1 MRGALG
7 DWRGIVADSSTEPKR
22 TKSVRRNRFSIVS
35 LIPTVYAPAFL
46 LAVGQG
52 VLIPVLPVFAKDEFL
67 ATEVFIGLAVGAKH
81 LGTLAFDVP
90 AGILVSRFGMWR
102 TMLVGIGLFAV
113 AAVAAANSP
122 NFTFLFVARFAAGAS
137 FAFWMISRHA
147 FIAGAVPTRH
157 RGKALTLYGGVG
169 RVAAIIGPILGG
181 VLAEYVNI
189 RAPFYVQAAI
199 AILTGIFVL
208 YAMKKTG
215 GDKVDPQGHRNV
227 VTSVGSTLSAHR
239 HDFMT
244 AGLVAVILQFIRA
257 AREFLIPVWGDEMG
271 LRTDQI
277 GYVASVSY
285 AVDSTMFPIVGWTM
299 DRFGRK
305 YVGVPALIVMGIGLS
320 LLPFADGMTMLM
332 IAGIVTGLG
341 NGLSSGFV
349 LTLGSDLAPLN
360 DPGEFLGVWRFISD
374 VGGAVGPPLIGGI
387 AQIMALATAT
397 WFTGGVAGVGAVA
410 LMVLVKE
417 TVARRRLRRRR

>member
-1 MRGALG
+1 MAETNTQPR
-7 DWRGIVADSSTEPKR
+7 SSR
-22 TKSVRRNRFSIVS
+22 TVRRNRFSIVS

-46 LAVGQG
+46 LSIGQG
-52 VLIPVLPVFAKDEFL
+52 VLIPVLPVFAKDEFF
-67 ATEVFIGLAVGAKH
+67 ATEVLIGLAVGAKH

-102 TMLVGIGLFAV
+102 TMLVGILLFAV

-122 NFTFLFVARFAAGAS
+122 NFSMLFIARFAAGAS

-157 RGKALTLYGGVG
+157 RGKALSLYGGVG
-169 RVAAIIGPILGG
+169 RIAAIIGPIIGG
-181 VLAEYVNI
+181 VLAEYVDI

-199 AILTGIFVL
+199 ALITGILVL
-208 YAMKKTG
+208 YAMKKSG
-215 GDKVDPQGHRNV
+215 GDTVDPQGHHNV
-227 VTSVGSTLSAHR
+227 IASIGTTMVAHR

-244 AGLVAVILQFIRA
+244 AGLVAVILQFVRA

-271 LRTDQI
+271 LKTDQI

-305 YVGVPALIVMGIGLS
+305 YVGVPALLIMGLGLS

-332 IAGIVTGLG
+332 IAGVLAGLG

-349 LTLGSDLAPLN
+349 LTLGSDLAPLK

-387 AQIMALATAT
+387 AQIMALASAT
-397 WFTGGVAGVGAVA
+397 WFTGGVAGLGAIA
-410 LMVLVKE
+410 LITLVKE
-417 TVARRRLRRRR
+417 TVARRRLRRRRR

>member
-1 MRGALG
+1 MELLTATSANRSSPRRGL
-7 DWRGIVADSSTEPKR
+7 RS
-22 TKSVRRNRFSIVS
+22 RFSIVS

-52 VLIPVLPVFAKDEFL
+52 VLIPVLPVFAKGEFL
-67 ATEVFIGLAVGAKH
+67 ATEVLIGLAVGAKH

-102 TMLVGIGLFAV
+102 TMLVGILLFGL
-113 AAVAAANSP
+113 AAIAAANSP
-122 NFTFLFVARFAAGAS
+122 NFSTLFVARFVAGAS

-157 RGKALTLYGGVG
+157 RGKALSLYGGVG
-169 RVAAIIGPILGG
+169 RVATIIGPILGG

-189 RAPFYVQAAI
+189 RAPFYLQAVI
-199 AILTGIFVL
+199 ALLTGIFVI
-208 YAMKKTG
+208 YAMKRTG
-215 GDKVDPQGHRNV
+215 GDNVDPQGHNSIFASIG
-227 VTSVGSTLSAHR
+227 TTLIAHR
-239 HDFMT
+239 RDFMT

-257 AREFLIPVWGDEMG
+257 AREFLIPVWGDEIG
-271 LRTDQI
+271 LKTDQI

-305 YVGVPALIVMGIGLS
+305 YVGVPALMIMGLGLS
-320 LLPFADGMTMLM
+320 LLPLADGVTMLM
-332 IAGIVTGLG
+332 IAGVLAGLG

-349 LTLGSDLAPLN
+349 LTLGSDLAPVK

-374 VGGAVGPPLIGGI
+374 VGGAAGPPLIGGI
-387 AQIMALATAT
+387 AQIMALASAT
-397 WFTGGVAGVGAVA
+397 WFTGGVAGLGSIA
-410 LMVLVKE
+410 LAVLVKE
-417 TVARRRLRRRR
+417 TVKRRRLRRK

>member
-1 MRGALG
+1 MKPPTN
-7 DWRGIVADSSTEPKR
+7 SSRPAR
-22 TKSVRRNRFSIVS
+22 VNRRRFSIVP
-35 LIPTVYAPAFL
+35 LIPTVYAPTFL
-46 LAVGQG
+46 LAIGQG
-52 VLIPVLPVFAKDEFL
+52 VLIPVLPIFAKDELF
-67 ATEVFIGLAVGAKH
+67 ATDVMIGLAVGAKYI
-81 LGTLAFDVP
+81 GTLMFDVP

-102 TMLVGIGLFAV
+102 TMLVGILLFAA

-122 NFTFLFVARFAAGAS
+122 NFTILFLARFAAGAS

-157 RGKALTLYGGVG
+157 RGKALSLYGGTS
-169 RVAAIIGPILGG
+169 RIAAIIGPILGG
-181 VLAEYVNI
+181 VLAEYVDI
-189 RAPFYVQAAI
+189 KAPFYAQAAI
-199 AILTGIFVL
+199 AFLTGMLVL
-208 YAMKKTG
+208 YTMTRTG
-215 GDKVDPQGHRNV
+215 GDVVNPQGHRNV
-227 VTSVGSTLSAHR
+227 LASVGTTMVAHR
-239 HDFMT
+239 RDFMT
-244 AGLVAVILQFIRA
+244 AGLVAVILQFVRA

-271 LRTDQI
+271 LKTDQI
-277 GYVASVSY
+277 GYVASASY

-305 YVGVPALIVMGIGLS
+305 YVGVPALAVMGIGLS

-397 WFTGGVAGVGAVA
+397 WFTGGVAGVGAIA
-410 LMVLVKE
+410 LMVLVQE
-417 TVARRRLRRRR
+417 TVARRRLRRWR

>member
-1 MRGALG
+1 MAETP
-7 DWRGIVADSSTEPKR
+7 TEPR
-22 TKSVRRNRFSIVS
+22 AARSVRRNRFSIVS

-52 VLIPVLPVFAKDEFL
+52 VLIPVLPVYAKDEFL

-102 TMLVGIGLFAV
+102 TMLVGILLFAV

-122 NFTFLFVARFAAGAS
+122 NFGLLFASRFAAGAS

-157 RGKALTLYGGVG
+157 RGKALSLYGGVG
-169 RVAAIIGPILGG
+169 RIAAIIGPILGG

-189 RAPFYVQAAI
+189 RAPFYAQAVI
-199 AILTGIFVL
+199 AVLTGVFVL
-208 YAMKKTG
+208 YAMKRYG
-215 GDKVDPQGHRNV
+215 GDTVDPQGHRNV
-227 VTSVGSTLSAHR
+227 VASIGSTVVLHR
-239 HDFMT
+239 KDFIT
-244 AGLVAVILQFIRA
+244 AGLVAIILQFIRA
-257 AREFLIPVWGDEMG
+257 AREFLIPVWGDEIG
-271 LRTDQI
+271 LKTDQI

-305 YVGVPALIVMGIGLS
+305 YVGVPALIVMGLGLS
-320 LLPFADGMTMLM
+320 LLPFADGMVMLM
-332 IAGIVTGLG
+332 MAGVVAGLG

-349 LTLGSDLAPLN
+349 LTLGSDLAPLK

-374 VGGAVGPPLIGGI
+374 VGGATGPPLIGGI

-417 TVARRRLRRRR
+417 TVTRRRLRRRR

>member
-1 MRGALG
+1 M
-7 DWRGIVADSSTEPKR
+7 
-22 TKSVRRNRFSIVS
+22 S

-67 ATEVFIGLAVGAKH
+67 ATEALIGLAVGAKH

-102 TMLVGIGLFAV
+102 TMLVGILLFAI

-122 NFTFLFVARFAAGAS
+122 NFTMLFAARFAAGAS

-157 RGKALTLYGGVG
+157 RGKALSLYGGVG
-169 RVAAIIGPILGG
+169 RVAAIIGPIMGG
-181 VLAEYVNI
+181 LLAEYVDI
-189 RAPFYVQAAI
+189 RAPFYVQAVI
-199 AILTGIFVL
+199 AVLTGFFVL
-208 YAMKKTG
+208 YAMIRTG
-215 GDKVDPQGHRNV
+215 GDTVNPQGHQNV
-227 VTSVGSTLSAHR
+227 LASIGTTMVAHR

-305 YVGVPALIVMGIGLS
+305 YVGVPALLVMGLGLS
-320 LLPFADGMTMLM
+320 LLPFADGITMLM
-332 IAGIVTGLG
+332 VAGVLAGLG

-349 LTLGSDLAPLN
+349 LTLGSDLAPLK

-374 VGGAVGPPLIGGI
+374 VGGATGPPLIGGI
-387 AQIMALATAT
+387 AQVMALASAT
-397 WFTGGVAGVGAVA
+397 WFTGGVAGLGAI
-410 LMVLVKE
+410 LLITLVKE
-417 TVARRRLRRRR
+417 TVARRRLLRRR

>member
-1 MRGALG
+1 MKPPTN
-7 DWRGIVADSSTEPKR
+7 SSRPAR
-22 TKSVRRNRFSIVS
+22 VNRRRFSIVP
-35 LIPTVYAPAFL
+35 LIPTVYAPTFL
-46 LAVGQG
+46 LAIGQG
-52 VLIPVLPVFAKDEFL
+52 VLIPVLPIFAKDELF
-67 ATEVFIGLAVGAKH
+67 ATDVMIGLAVGAKYI
-81 LGTLAFDVP
+81 GTLMFDVP

-102 TMLVGIGLFAV
+102 TMLVGILLFAV

-122 NFTFLFVARFAAGAS
+122 NFTILFLARFAAGAS

-157 RGKALTLYGGVG
+157 RGKALSLYGGTS
-169 RVAAIIGPILGG
+169 RIAAIIGPILGG
-181 VLAEYVNI
+181 VLAEYVDI
-189 RAPFYVQAAI
+189 KAPFYAQAAI
-199 AILTGIFVL
+199 AFLTGMLVL
-208 YAMKKTG
+208 YTMTRTG
-215 GDKVDPQGHRNV
+215 GDVVNPQGRRNV
-227 VTSVGSTLSAHR
+227 LASVGTTMVAHR
-239 HDFMT
+239 RDFMT
-244 AGLVAVILQFIRA
+244 AGLVAVILQFVRA

-271 LRTDQI
+271 LKTDQI
-277 GYVASVSY
+277 GYVVSASY

-305 YVGVPALIVMGIGLS
+305 YVGVPALAVMGIGLS

-397 WFTGGVAGVGAVA
+397 WFTGGVAGVGAIA
-410 LMVLVKE
+410 LMVLVQE

>member
-1 MRGALG
+1 MKPPTN
-7 DWRGIVADSSTEPKR
+7 SSRPAR
-22 TKSVRRNRFSIVS
+22 VNRRRFSIVP
-35 LIPTVYAPAFL
+35 LIPTVYAPTFL
-46 LAVGQG
+46 LAIGQG
-52 VLIPVLPVFAKDEFL
+52 VLIPVLPIFAKDELF
-67 ATEVFIGLAVGAKH
+67 ATDVMIGLAVGAKYI
-81 LGTLAFDVP
+81 GTLMFDVP

-102 TMLVGIGLFAV
+102 TMLVGILLFAA

-122 NFTFLFVARFAAGAS
+122 NFTILFLARFAAGAS

-157 RGKALTLYGGVG
+157 RGKALSLYGGTS
-169 RVAAIIGPILGG
+169 RIAAIIGPILGG
-181 VLAEYVNI
+181 VLAEYVDI
-189 RAPFYVQAAI
+189 KAPFYAQAAI
-199 AILTGIFVL
+199 AFLTGMLVI
-208 YAMKKTG
+208 YTMTRTG
-215 GDKVDPQGHRNV
+215 GDVVNPQGRRNV
-227 VTSVGSTLSAHR
+227 LASVGTTMVAHR
-239 HDFMT
+239 RDFMT
-244 AGLVAVILQFIRA
+244 AGLVAVILQFVRA

-271 LRTDQI
+271 LKTDQI
-277 GYVASVSY
+277 GYVASASY

-305 YVGVPALIVMGIGLS
+305 YVGVPALAVMGIGLS

-397 WFTGGVAGVGAVA
+397 WFTGGVAGVGAIA

-417 TVARRRLRRRR
+417 TVARRRLRRWR

>member
-1 MRGALG
+1 MKPPTN
-7 DWRGIVADSSTEPKR
+7 SSRPAR
-22 TKSVRRNRFSIVS
+22 VNHRRFSIVP
-35 LIPTVYAPAFL
+35 LIPTVYAPTFL
-46 LAVGQG
+46 LAIGQG
-52 VLIPVLPVFAKDEFL
+52 VLIPVLPIFAKDELF
-67 ATEVFIGLAVGAKH
+67 ATDVMIGLAVGAKYI
-81 LGTLAFDVP
+81 GTLMFDVP

-102 TMLVGIGLFAV
+102 TMLVGILLFAA

-122 NFTFLFVARFAAGAS
+122 NFTILFLARFAAGAS

-157 RGKALTLYGGVG
+157 RGKALSLYGGTS
-169 RVAAIIGPILGG
+169 RIAAIIGPILGG
-181 VLAEYVNI
+181 VLAEYVDI
-189 RAPFYVQAAI
+189 KAPFYAQAAI
-199 AILTGIFVL
+199 AFLTGMLVI
-208 YAMKKTG
+208 YTMTRTG
-215 GDKVDPQGHRNV
+215 GDVVNPQGRRNV
-227 VTSVGSTLSAHR
+227 LASVGTTMVAHR
-239 HDFMT
+239 RDFMT
-244 AGLVAVILQFIRA
+244 AGLVAVILQFVRA

-271 LRTDQI
+271 LKTDQI
-277 GYVASVSY
+277 GYVASASY

-305 YVGVPALIVMGIGLS
+305 YVGVPALAVMGIGLS

-397 WFTGGVAGVGAVA
+397 WFTGGVAGVGAIA

>member
-1 MRGALG
+1 MKPPTN
-7 DWRGIVADSSTEPKR
+7 SSRPAR
-22 TKSVRRNRFSIVS
+22 VNRRRFSIVP
-35 LIPTVYAPAFL
+35 LIPTVYAPTFL
-46 LAVGQG
+46 LAIGQG
-52 VLIPVLPVFAKDEFL
+52 VLIPVLPIFAKDELF
-67 ATEVFIGLAVGAKH
+67 ATDVMIGLAVGAKYI
-81 LGTLAFDVP
+81 GTLMFDVP

-102 TMLVGIGLFAV
+102 TMLVGILLFAA

-122 NFTFLFVARFAAGAS
+122 NFTILFLARFAAGAS

-157 RGKALTLYGGVG
+157 RGKALSLYGGTS
-169 RVAAIIGPILGG
+169 RIAAIIGPILGG
-181 VLAEYVNI
+181 VLAEYVDI
-189 RAPFYVQAAI
+189 KAPFYAQAAI
-199 AILTGIFVL
+199 AFLTGMLVL
-208 YAMKKTG
+208 YTMTRTG
-215 GDKVDPQGHRNV
+215 GDVVNPQGHRNALA
-227 VTSVGSTLSAHR
+227 SVGTTMVAHR
-239 HDFMT
+239 RDFMT
-244 AGLVAVILQFIRA
+244 AGLVAVILQFVRA

-271 LRTDQI
+271 LKTDQI
-277 GYVASVSY
+277 GYVASASY

-305 YVGVPALIVMGIGLS
+305 YVGVPALAVMGIGLS

-397 WFTGGVAGVGAVA
+397 WFTGGVAGVGAIA
-410 LMVLVKE
+410 LMVLVQE
-417 TVARRRLRRRR
+417 TVARRRLRRWR

>member
-1 MRGALG
+1 MKPPTN
-7 DWRGIVADSSTEPKR
+7 SSRPAR
-22 TKSVRRNRFSIVS
+22 VNRRQFSIVP
-35 LIPTVYAPAFL
+35 LIPTVYAPTFL
-46 LAVGQG
+46 LAIGQG
-52 VLIPVLPVFAKDEFL
+52 VLIPVLPIFAKDELF
-67 ATEVFIGLAVGAKH
+67 ATDVMIGLAVGAKYI
-81 LGTLAFDVP
+81 GTLMFDVP

-102 TMLVGIGLFAV
+102 TMLVGILLFAV

-122 NFTFLFVARFAAGAS
+122 NFTILFLARFAAGAS

-157 RGKALTLYGGVG
+157 RGKALSLYGGTS
-169 RVAAIIGPILGG
+169 RIAAIIGPILGG
-181 VLAEYVNI
+181 VLAEYVDI
-189 RAPFYVQAAI
+189 KAPFYAQAAI
-199 AILTGIFVL
+199 AFLTGMLVL
-208 YAMKKTG
+208 YTMTRTG
-215 GDKVDPQGHRNV
+215 GDVVNPQGHRNV
-227 VTSVGSTLSAHR
+227 LASVGTTMVAHR
-239 HDFMT
+239 RDFMT
-244 AGLVAVILQFIRA
+244 AGLVAVILQFVRA

-271 LRTDQI
+271 LKTDQI
-277 GYVASVSY
+277 GYVASASY

-305 YVGVPALIVMGIGLS
+305 YVGVPALAVMGIGLS

-397 WFTGGVAGVGAVA
+397 WFTGGVAGVGAIA
-410 LMVLVKE
+410 LMVLVQE
-417 TVARRRLRRRR
+417 TVARRRLRRWR

>member
-1 MRGALG
+1 MR
-7 DWRGIVADSSTEPKR
+7 T
-22 TKSVRRNRFSIVS
+22 RFSIVP

-46 LAVGQG
+46 LSIGQG
-52 VLIPVLPVFAKDEFL
+52 VLIPVLPIFAKDEFL
-67 ATEVFIGLAVGAKH
+67 ATEALIGLAVGAKH

-102 TMLVGIGLFAV
+102 TMLVGILLFAV

-122 NFTFLFVARFAAGAS
+122 NFSMLFVARFAAGAS

-147 FIAGAVPTRH
+147 YIAGAVPTRH
-157 RGKALTLYGGVG
+157 RGKALSLYGGMS
-169 RVAAIIGPILGG
+169 RIAAIIGPLLGG

-199 AILTGIFVL
+199 ALLTGILVL
-208 YAMKKTG
+208 YTMIRTG
-215 GDKVDPQGHRNV
+215 GDTVNPQGHRNV
-227 VTSVGSTLSAHR
+227 LASVGTTLSAHR

-271 LRTDQI
+271 LKTDQI

-305 YVGVPALIVMGIGLS
+305 YVGVPALLIMGLGLS

-332 IAGIVTGLG
+332 AAAVLAGLG

-374 VGGAVGPPLIGGI
+374 VGGATGPPLIGGI
-387 AQIMALATAT
+387 AQIMALSSAT
-397 WFTGGVAGVGAVA
+397 WFTGGVAGIGAIA
-410 LMVLVKE
+410 LVTLVKE
-417 TVARRRLRRRR
+417 TVTRRRLLRRK